1 MLERRTRPPRAEI
14 DQAALA
20 LLARHG
26 AQILAVARRYAVNH
40 EDAED
45 AYQRAL
51 EILLTKAP
59 TTREDELVPW
69 LKTVVKHEAFAIRR
83 QRERAAP
90 TTDDGE
96 LRESAGPEAA
106 AHDQAE
112 PLPDTKLNP
121 AGRTSVIV
129 IASVVAIR
137 PTLVTRMS

>member
-20 LLARHG
+20 LVAHHG
-26 AQILAVARRYAVNH
+26 AQILGVARRYAVNH

-69 LKTVVKHEAFAIRR
+69 LKTVVKHEVFALHRA
-83 QRERAAP
+83 RERAGQP
-90 TTDDGE
+90 TPP
-96 LRESAGPEAA
+96 ESIPCNAA
-106 AHDQAE
+106 APPEDQAE
-112 PLPDTKLNP
+112 RLERLQIG
-121 AGRTSVIV
+121 AAALGRLKPQE
-129 IASVVAIR
+129 IR
-137 PTLVTRMS
+137 